1 MKQLIFLVLL
11 FFGIFDG
18 FTRIAKT
25 NRLKKEA
32 QSAFLNQE
40 YDVAVARYSYLI
52 DSMKISD
59 EAMLINLANA
69 LYRNDSISKAGER
82 YNQLLG
88 MATDKMIVGAAQN
101 QAGLIDAREQ
111 KYDEAIEHFKDA
123 LRADPDNEQARYN
136 YELLMKQKNKNQQNQ
151 QDQQDQP
158 EPSDFAKRLKE
169 KAEQLASEGRFLE
182 AFNLMQQ
189 GLKVDVTVGTYQDFI
204 NKLGD
209 VAEID
214 EKY

>member
-1 MKQLIFLVLL
+1 MKQAIVIVLL

-18 FTRIAKT
+18 FNHIAKT

-32 QSAFLNQE
+32 QNAFLNQK
-40 YDVAVARYSYLI
+40 YDVAVARYSFLI
-52 DSMKISD
+52 DSMKIED
-59 EAMLINLANA
+59 EAMLLNLGNA
-69 LYRNDSISKAGER
+69 LYRNDSINKAAER
-82 YNQLLG
+82 YAQLLG
-88 MATDKMIVGAAQN
+88 MAKNNNIISAAQN

-111 KYDEAIEHFKDA
+111 KYKEAIEHFKDA
-123 LRADPDNEQARYN
+123 LRANPDNEEARYN
-136 YELLMKQKNKNQQNQ
+136 YELLMKLMNKNQQN

-158 EPSDFAKRLKE
+158 EPSEFAKRLKE
-169 KAEQLASEGRFLE
+169 KAEQLSLEGRFLE
-182 AFNLMQQ
+182 AYNLMQQ
-189 GLKVDVTVGTYQDFI
+189 GLQVDVTVGTYQDFI